1 MRDRTEVG
9 SRRPRQKVFL
19 LVLVAILVGP
29 QAGAQKS
36 QPAAA
41 SPPKYD
47 LHTEAKMKV
56 SVEEVKLPP
65 KGSEQGIVHLL
76 MKSGA
81 DSVDVYLCP
90 KSFFD
95 DMGMNFSKG
104 DEITLTGSKVKQG
117 EADLILAR
125 ETVKGNDTF
134 VLRDEKGNPVWAW
147 HH

>member
-1 MRDRTEVG
+1 MRAASEIHAG
-9 SRRPRQKVFL
+9 KILFFAVFL
-19 LVLVAILVGP
+19 PSLCLVSA
-29 QAGAQKS
+29 AQKN
-36 QPAAA
+36 PEP

-47 LHTEAKMKV
+47 LHTETKIKV
-56 SVEEVKLPP
+56 SVAEVKLPP

-81 DSVDVYLCP
+81 DSLDVYLCP

-104 DEITLTGSKVKQG
+104 DELTLTGSKVKQS

-125 ETVKGNDTF
+125 EMLKGNDTF
-134 VLRDEKGNPVWAW
+134 VLRDKKGNPVWTW

>member
-1 MRDRTEVG
+1 MRAASEIHAG
-9 SRRPRQKVFL
+9 KILFFAVFL
-19 LVLVAILVGP
+19 PSLCLVSAI
-29 QAGAQKS
+29 AQKN
-36 QPAAA
+36 PEP

-47 LHTEAKMKV
+47 LHTETKMKV

-81 DSVDVYLCP
+81 DSLDVYLCP

-104 DEITLTGSKVKQG
+104 DELTLTGSKVKQS

-125 ETVKGNDTF
+125 EMVKGNDTF
-134 VLRDEKGNPVWAW
+134 VLRDEKGNPVWTW
-147 HH
+147 RH